1 MKKGILSNFK
11 GAVRMLTAVLILS
24 AFYPLHAAKYYWVG
38 GSGNWRDLSHWASAS
53 GGTEKY
59 LTLPGTYDDVIFDAN
74 SGFAAANNTV
84 TLDSTGH
91 CYTMNWT
98 GATNTPIFTDGSNN
112 YQLYVYGSLT
122 LSAGMTFDI
131 NSLYFKDNDDFYYWG
146 YYNSSEMNRTL
157 TANGVILN
165 SNIIFDV
172 DNDYID
178 LIGSIN
184 NNNNIVILQDGTY
197 LLAVGDT
204 ITCGTFIINDSPS
217 LDLRNGAIISSTFQ
231 NNGNFPNLEL
241 AGSHIS
247 VVSSFI
253 ASNGGGFVNYHN
265 VTLNG
270 VPSNPA
276 MNVTLDLTNSSYHNL
291 VVTPGS
297 TWTGNLTINNNGFGN
312 VSADV
317 LNLILTNAANNVFNN
332 ADFTVNKSAILDGVF
347 FLNNGS
353 IDAEDADSLTLTAGT
368 VVNISPAQSL
378 STSRLM
384 TLGTAADTVRISST
398 SAGNQT
404 DVTVL
409 AGSYCLDFV
418 KFTDVDF
425 SGGNADLNAPTGCNG
440 GNNTGIT
447 FAASC
452 GVTPE
457 AFSCNNPSSLSIC
470 YGSPVTISYNYSGA
484 TLTGA
489 NVFGLWISDENGNW
503 TNNNVANVTSATPV
517 PFVVTIPNLGTSG
530 TNYRFWVSASE
541 IPGNGYSAPNP
552 SPVSIGGVPNQTWS
566 TGNYFSLQPGEVF
579 EFGYDIDG
587 LAPWDYTFTD
597 GSSIQTITNQSNPSV
612 FTYQTQTTDHEYQFL
627 SISNVCGV
635 GNTSGSTRTINMAGD
650 QDENPSVMFF
660 GDTTICRT
668 YNGGSD
674 FLEIKSMISN
684 TVNPDDYI
692 VYYERSDDPGDVYTA
707 SHNDYLRL
715 ISQFPNTA
723 SVGYKP
729 LFLQNTN
736 SGANYTN
743 VSGFVKAT
751 VNARPEATLSLA
763 NGANSTICQN
773 SSTTLEIDFTEGNAP
788 WTVNYDAGGSVLTIT
803 GITTNPYQFTVAPQT
818 STQYALNTSIA
829 SVVSGTCSSES
840 GSLSGSQFINVQEPA
855 SATVSSHDTTLY
867 YCSATNSGSPYA
879 IVVDIQG
886 GNAPYSIT
894 YTAGSN
900 SFNYGGLGTGV
911 NTINL
916 YPNVTT
922 TYTVTGVNSGGVC
935 VGGYVN
941 AAPVVVTVNSIS
953 GLSATVTGAGNIC
966 SGSAINLSVN
976 INGSFPV
983 NFVYSDG
990 VNQYTVN
997 GVTSTPFVWTVNP
1010 TTSTTYALQSISNL
1024 CNNNSA
1030 NASAVITV
1038 NNAVTTAGFNVMPM
1052 GGMDYHFMNT
1062 SANAVSY
1069 TWNFGDGTTFTTTTA
1084 DTMHTYMAP
1093 GIYQVS
1099 LTATGAC
1106 GSQTSVQ
1113 TITVA
1118 MTGTAS
1124 SLDQVLAQVYPNPSN
1139 GQVFIELT
1147 GTTSTFDMTV
1157 ENLQGQVITEGQ
1169 IVGGNRAEINLETTP
1184 GVYIVR
1190 LQNGEQTLVRKLVIQ

>member
-74 SGFAAANNTV
+74 SGFTAISNTV

-91 CYTMNWT
+91 CLSMNWT
-98 GATNTPIFTDGSNN
+98 GATNTPTFTDGSNS
-112 YQLYVYGSLT
+112 YQLYVYGNLT
-122 LSAGMTFDI
+122 LATGMTFDI
-131 NSLYFKDNDDFYYWG
+131 NSLYFRDNTNNYYW
-146 YYNSSEMNRTL
+146 YYLDTHRTI
-157 TANGVILN
+157 APNGVTMN
-165 SNIIFDV
+165 ANIIFEIE
-172 DNDYID
+172 NDYIE
-178 LIGSIN
+178 LLGNVN
-184 NNNNIVILQDGTY
+184 NNNNIFMLLDNTY
-197 LLAVGDT
+197 LIAVGDT
-204 ITCGTFIINDSPS
+204 ITCGSFIIMDSPS
-217 LDLRNGAIISSTFQ
+217 LDLRNGAIISSSFQ
-231 NNGNFPNLEL
+231 NNGSFPNLQL
-241 AGSHIS
+241 SGSHIS
-247 VVSSFI
+247 AVSSFI
-253 ASNGGGFVNYHN
+253 ATSGNGFVNYHD
-265 VTLNG
+265 VTLTG

-276 MNVTLDLTNSSYHNL
+276 MNVTMDLTNSSYHNL
-291 VVTPGS
+291 MITPGS
-297 TWTGNLTINNNGFGN
+297 SWTGNLSIINNGFGN
-312 VSADV
+312 IEADV
-317 LNLILTNAANNVFNN
+317 LQMIVSNPANNVYNS
-332 ADFTVNKSAILDGVF
+332 ADFTVNKSAVLDGRIY
-347 FLNNGS
+347 LNNSS
-353 IDAEDADSLTLTAGT
+353 INAQDGDSVVLAAGT
-368 VVNISPAQSL
+368 DLRISPLGSL
-378 STSRLM
+378 ETSRLM
-384 TLGTAADTVRISST
+384 CMGIATDTVRISST
-398 SAGNQT
+398 TAGNQT

-425 SGGNADLNAPTGCNG
+425 SLGNADLNAPLGCDG

-447 FAASC
+447 FAATC

-470 YGSPVTISYNYSGA
+470 YGSTVTVSYNYTGA
-484 TLTGA
+484 ALTNA
-489 NVFGLWISDENGNW
+489 NVFTLWVSDEVGNF
-503 TNNNVANVTSATPV
+503 TNNQIANVTSATPV

-552 SPVSIGGVPNQTWS
+552 SPVSIGGAPNQTWS
-566 TGNYFSLQPGEVF
+566 VNNQTVNPGEAF

-587 LAPWDYTFTD
+587 LAPWNYTFTD
-597 GSSIQTITNQSNPSV
+597 GSSIQTLTNQSNPSV
-612 FTYQTQTTDHEYQFL
+612 FTYLTQTTNHAYQFL
-627 SISNVCGV
+627 SINNVCGV
-635 GNTSGSTRTINMAGD
+635 GNVSNSIRNIQMQSGYQN
-650 QDENPSVMFF
+650 ENPSVMFF

-668 YNGGSD
+668 YNGGND
-674 FLEIKSMISN
+674 YLDIKSMISN
-684 TVNPDDYI
+684 TNDPTDYE
-692 VYYERSDDPGDVYTA
+692 VFYERSTNPGNTYSI
-707 SHNDYLRL
+707 SHNDYLQL
-715 ISQFPNTA
+715 ISQYPSTA

-729 LFLQNTN
+729 LFLVNTN
-736 SGANYTN
+736 SDAVYTN
-743 VSGFVKAT
+743 VSGFLKAT
-751 VNARPEATLSLA
+751 VNARPDADLYLA
-763 NGANSTICQN
+763 NGANSSICQN
-773 SSTTLEIDFTEGNAP
+773 SSTTLEIDFSAGTAP

-803 GITTNPYQFTVAPQT
+803 GITANPYQFSVAPQT
-818 STQYALNTSIA
+818 STNYALNTSIA
-829 SVVSGTCSSES
+829 SVISGTCSSES
-840 GSLSGSQFINVQEPA
+840 GYLSGSQFINVQAPA
-855 SATVSSHDTTLY
+855 SAAVSSHDTTLY

-879 IVVDIQG
+879 LVVDIQG

-941 AAPVVVTVNSIS
+941 AAPFVVTVNSIP

-990 VNQYTVN
+990 MNQYTVN

-1010 TTSTTYALQSISNL
+1010 TTSTTYSLQSISNL
-1024 CNNNSA
+1024 CNNNSS
-1030 NASAVITV
+1030 NVSAVVTV
-1038 NNAVTTAGFNVMPM
+1038 NNAVTTAGFTVMPM

-1113 TITVA
+1113 TITVV

-1124 SLDQVLAQVYPNPSN
+1124 SLDQVFAQVYPNPSN

-1147 GTTSTFDMTV
+1147 GTTATFDMTV

-1169 IVGGNRAEINLETTP
+1169 IVGGNRAQINLETTP